1 MNINVTFEGQSCT
14 FPLPAG
20 NDWAGLVE
28 AVRGMFGVGGS
39 QSRISYVDDDG
50 DRITVTSDAE
60 VHDAVRMARDVLNL
74 DTLCLELEAPP
85 AFVLEKKE
93 TEHAVTP
100 ATAAA
105 TAAAAPP
112 SYGDAAMAG
121 ITMAGMGGIEKAP
134 TMARTNTNTSTAS
147 DTDVRLLLHTCP
159 VFIHRGG
166 CGYKY

>member
-1 MNINVTFEGQSCT
+1 MNVNIFFKGKSYTV
-14 FPLPAG
+14 PLPAG
-20 NDWAGLVE
+20 NDWASLVE
-28 AVRGMFGVGGS
+28 AVRDMFGVVPL
-39 QSRISYVDDDG
+39 RLIYVDDNG

-100 ATAAA
+100 A